1 MVATTTTSEH
11 PARTLSG
18 WIIVGRIMSIMTF
31 LQPFFIGAMFSGYRD
46 GLNAHRINAYALV
59 LLAIGSLIVAI
70 ATQRRSPAGR
80 KLISALAEFSVLLIV
95 VAIIGVLSHEG
106 YRLHW
111 LHLPAGVGMVM
122 GALDIVSK
130 ARDLQQPTDD

>member
-1 MVATTTTSEH
+1 MVSTTTTPEH
-11 PARTLSG
+11 QTPAFPG
-18 WIIVGRIMSIMTF
+18 WTIVARLMVLMTF

-59 LLAIGSLIVAI
+59 LLAVGSLIVAI
-70 ATQRRSPAGR
+70 ATQRKTPAGR
-80 KLISALAEFSVLLIV
+80 KLVFALAEFSVLLVV
-95 VAIIGVLSHEG
+95 VAVIGILSHQG

-122 GALDIVSK
+122 GAMDIMTK
-130 ARDLQQPTDD
+130 AGNLRQPPVD